1 MTVMSFFC
9 PAPLRYICGGLISV
23 LLSLLFCSVRVYA
36 GDVTVRS
43 LPNPLTLEYALR
55 FADQPHPDLSEARA
69 ALEKAGAVRLGAES
83 KSGVNV
89 SILGRLRWIEPSPLV
104 HDQSH
109 NDSSVSLNI
118 SKRLYDF
125 GRSKARLSAAE
136 SDIRAEGILYMD
148 VRRRRRID
156 IMARFFDV
164 LLADMEY
171 ARDSEATAVAYAR
184 FNRLTDRN
192 KLGGASDLAV
202 LKAETGYRKARRKRA
217 VSEARQRITR
227 SLLSETLNRPGILP
241 ARLAKPALPE
251 NDRKLPAMGTLV
263 REALDRNPVL
273 LAMRVRV
280 DAGQERLKAARAEKT
295 PVLTAEIEGARYER
309 QFGSRDRW
317 RAGLTMEIPLFTGG
331 RVDSAIASAE
341 AELHLLEARLARKK
355 MEIRQAILE
364 TWEKINV
371 LIIQRDEVRTLR
383 DYRDLYLD
391 RSRTLYGQ
399 GVKADLGDAMV
410 KYSGSLLRRAET
422 EFELALA
429 WARLDS
435 LAGRPVF
442 VSKSNSPVNNI
453 KPDR

>member
-1 MTVMSFFC
+1 MSFFC
-9 PAPLRYICGGLISV
+9 PVPFRYICGGLVCV
-23 LLSLLFCSVRVYA
+23 LLSLLFCPVRVYA
-36 GDVTVRS
+36 GDLTAGP
-43 LPNPLTLEYALR
+43 LPDPLTLEYALR

-69 ALEKAGAVRLGAES
+69 ALEKAEAVRLGVES
-83 KSGVNV
+83 KYGVNV

-109 NDSSVSLNI
+109 NDSSMSLNI

-136 SDIRAEGILYMD
+136 SDIMAEGILYMD

-171 ARDSEATAVAYAR
+171 ARDSEATAVAYAG
-184 FNRLTDRN
+184 FNRLSDRK

-217 VSEARQRITR
+217 VSEARRRITR
-227 SLLSETLNRPGILP
+227 ALLSEALNRPGILP

-317 RAGLTMEIPLFTGG
+317 RAGLTMEIPIFTGG
-331 RVDSAIASAE
+331 RVDSAIASAD
-341 AELHLLEARLARKK
+341 AELHLLKARLARKK

-364 TWEKINV
+364 TWERINV

-410 KYSGSLLRRAET
+410 KYTGSLLRRAET

-435 LAGRPVF
+435 LTGRPVF
-442 VSKSNSPVNNI
+442 VSKPRSPVNDI
-453 KPDR
+453 KPER